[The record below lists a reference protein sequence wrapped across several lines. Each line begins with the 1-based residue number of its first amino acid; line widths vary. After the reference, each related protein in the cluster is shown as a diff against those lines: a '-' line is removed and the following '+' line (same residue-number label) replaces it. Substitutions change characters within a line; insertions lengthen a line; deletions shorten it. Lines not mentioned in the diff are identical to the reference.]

1 MLSARPF
8 QKAVVRRSGRN
19 PHIIIFHRIVPAHSP
34 RPRRQELRYRQRC
47 LPEKMARDESAI
59 RLRGTGFHWAEAP
72 RRRMKSRAETLSDLY
87 PVCPPKLYAN
97 VQLLQSKFCVQRV
110 DERERRF
117 AVSSGCL
124 SRAERTGR
132 GALLSPS
139 RGLSSYSRKIFHRKV
154 FRVCGGR
161 EFLGNLFSYKR
172 FPEANLRS
180 NLASPFPRRLNDTG
194 FSLAAASDQG
204 FTLDLTAF

>member
-19 PHIIIFHRIVPAHSP
+19 PHIIIFHKIVPAQSP

-59 RLRGTGFHWAEAP
+59 RLRGTGLHWAEAP
-72 RRRMKSRAETLSDLY
+72 RRRMKSSAETLSYLY

-97 VQLLQSKFCVQRV
+97 VQLWQSKFCVQRV

-124 SRAERTGR
+124 SRAERTGER
-132 GALLSPS
+132 RFAVSLMGIKLLQP
-139 RGLSSYSRKIFHRKV
+139 K
-154 FRVCGGR
+154 
-161 EFLGNLFSYKR
+161 NLP
-172 FPEANLRS
+172 PE
-180 NLASPFPRRLNDTG
+180 G
-194 FSLAAASDQG
+194 FSGLRRDGSFLETFSLTKGFPKLICAAN
-204 FTLDLTAF
+204 

>member
-1 MLSARPF
+1 MRSLTFYLAAPSFCKIKFSPAFFKRRWFP
-8 QKAVVRRSGRN
+8 KAKPLGARRSGRN
-19 PHIIIFHRIVPAHSP
+19 PHIIIFHKIVPAQSP

-59 RLRGTGFHWAEAP
+59 RLRGTGLHWAEAP
-72 RRRMKSRAETLSDLY
+72 RRRMKSSAETLSYSY

-97 VQLLQSKFCVQRV
+97 VQLWQSKFCVQRV

-132 GALLSPS
+132 GASLSPP
-139 RGLSSYSRKIFHRKV
+139 V
-154 FRVCGGR
+154 V
-161 EFLGNLFSYKR
+161 
-172 FPEANLRS
+172 
-180 NLASPFPRRLNDTG
+180 
-194 FSLAAASDQG
+194 
-204 FTLDLTAF
+204 

>member
-19 PHIIIFHRIVPAHSP
+19 PHIIIFHKIVPAQSP

-59 RLRGTGFHWAEAP
+59 RLRGTGLHWAEAP
-72 RRRMKSRAETLSDLY
+72 RRRMKSSAETLSYSY

-110 DERERRF
+110 DEREKRF
-117 AVSSGCL
+117 TVSAGCL

-132 GALLSPS
+132 GASLSPS
-139 RGLSSYSRKIFHRKV
+139 RRLSLYSRKIFRRKV
-154 FRVCGGR
+154 FRGCGGR

-180 NLASPFPRRLNDTG
+180 KLAPPFPRRLND
-194 FSLAAASDQG
+194 
-204 FTLDLTAF
+204 

>member
-19 PHIIIFHRIVPAHSP
+19 PHIIILHKIVPAQSP

-72 RRRMKSRAETLSDLY
+72 RRRMKSSAETLSYLY
-87 PVCPPKLYAN
+87 PVWPPKLYAN
-97 VQLLQSKFCVQRV
+97 VQLWQSKFCVQRV

-117 AVSSGCL
+117 AVSSGCCEQG
-124 SRAERTGR
+124 RADRERRFAVSSGCCEQGRADRERRFAVSLTGIE
-132 GALLSPS
+132 LLQPKNLPPEGFS
-139 RGLSSYSRKIFHRKV
+139 GLRRDGS
-154 FRVCGGR
+154 
-161 EFLGNLFSYKR
+161 FL
-172 FPEANLRS
+172 E
-180 NLASPFPRRLNDTG
+180 T
-194 FSLAAASDQG
+194 FSLAKGFPKLICAAN
-204 FTLDLTAF
+204 